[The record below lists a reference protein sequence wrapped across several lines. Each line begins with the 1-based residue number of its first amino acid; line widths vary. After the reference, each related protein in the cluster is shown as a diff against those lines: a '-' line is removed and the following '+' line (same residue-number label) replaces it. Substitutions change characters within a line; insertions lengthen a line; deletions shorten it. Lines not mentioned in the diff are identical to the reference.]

1 MFIIFHNLPF
11 QTLIVEG
18 AKMDSTSP
26 QRVLSGKQD
35 VPIKSASKH
44 DKSEITVRSM
54 ERKPKTRNTEQVSL
68 GDD

>member
-1 MFIIFHNLPF
+1 
-11 QTLIVEG
+11 
-18 AKMDSTSP
+18 MDSTSP

-54 ERKPKTRNTEQVSL
+54 ERKPKIRNTEQVSGMGGRL
-68 GDD
+68 ICSKIGRVFFS